1 LSRFRWLRER
11 LGRVPEQA
19 GTLMPVPAAPT
30 PSASDVD
37 LDSGNPDGTD
47 ARWHRVIAGS
57 PGIARTVPH
66 PSSGN
71 PNETWAGWDRN
82 RLNHR
87 RRCAVRGDGEL
98 TRTARVIDRE
108 HTTEK
113 PAVNPR

>member
-1 LSRFRWLRER
+1 
-11 LGRVPEQA
+11 
-19 GTLMPVPAAPT
+19 MPVPAAPT

-47 ARWHRVIAGS
+47 ARWCRVIAGS
-57 PGIARTVPH
+57 PDKTCTIPH
-66 PSSGN
+66 PSSRN
-71 PNETWAGWDRN
+71 PHESRAGCDRD

-98 TRTARVIDRE
+98 TRTARVINRE

-113 PAVNPR
+113 PAINPR